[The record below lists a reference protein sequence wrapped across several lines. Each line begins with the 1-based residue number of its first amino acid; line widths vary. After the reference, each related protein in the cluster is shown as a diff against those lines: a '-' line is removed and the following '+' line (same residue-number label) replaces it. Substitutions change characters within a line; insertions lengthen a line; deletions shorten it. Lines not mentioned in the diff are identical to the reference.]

1 MGEGKTRRA
10 RTKLFTYLRVLV
22 GTKCDRLSI
31 NCSFEGKLL
40 FLRWKWIEETS
51 CHALL
56 CLEKELSLEMLRR
69 ETMCSLCSASEERRR
84 PPPLG
89 LVLCEDRCSLTGFFS
104 DVPTCAPLSYAV
116 CLLRRPAAASSAAV
130 RDGGACA
137 ATLST
142 TLRRDTVAKEAG
154 GAVLEWKSGANGSN
168 SRSITTSCIC
178 RCPHSIWEVVADITV
193 KSP

>member
-1 MGEGKTRRA
+1 MYTLMSWGKEKPVEPVRSCSHTCEC
-10 RTKLFTYLRVLV
+10 LL

-84 PPPLG
+84 PPTPFG
-89 LVLCEDRCSLTGFFS
+89 LVLCEDRCSLTGFFFWC
-104 DVPTCAPLSYAV
+104 TNLCTFK
-116 CLLRRPAAASSAAV
+116 LRRLPSATPCCCIISCCSGWRSLRCHPVDHFAAWYCGQ
-130 RDGGACA
+130 GGW
-137 ATLST
+137 
-142 TLRRDTVAKEAG
+142 RRG
-154 GAVLEWKSGANGSN
+154 SGVEG
-168 SRSITTSCIC
+168 RS
-178 RCPHSIWEVVADITV
+178 
-193 KSP
+193 